1 MSKPTT
7 PLVPVSWGELIDK
20 ITILEIKAEKISSPL
35 ALININREL
44 SQLVQIFNN
53 EIRSGCVMELR
64 ESLKELNLKLWLVE
78 DNIREK
84 EASREFDQQFIEY
97 ARSVYKL
104 NDVRAKLKQSIN
116 RELQSELI
124 EEKSYKEFNPNDGK
138 N

>member
-7 PLVPVSWGELIDK
+7 PLVPISWGELIDK

>member
-7 PLVPVSWGELIDK
+7 PLVPISWGELIDK

-53 EIRSGCVMELR
+53 EIRSGWVMELR